1 MRLRAVLFA
10 TTTILMGASLMA
22 PIAWASAP
30 PVIERTPD
38 ADSAGAIERERA
50 YAGLSLGDAIRQAL
64 IDDDLDFAFKSIAAL
79 GRAGGDNST
88 ALYYSGVR
96 AFSQQNYQDATDTLR
111 DSDKDDMLTAGLVTW
126 AHVGQGQL
134 DQAINV
140 WEVYGGD
147 GNRPFFNAYRGLLAE
162 QNGEI
167 KAALGYYA
175 QAQKAGELHF
185 VRDLSRRYVTLLVQ
199 AGRKNDAL
207 KAHDEIFGEPKGLD
221 PLETQFRETIASGK
235 PKPLAAMLP
244 QASVSSLMSNYASAM
259 MLVRIF
265 QANQEQNDP
274 TNPKSGEPSEK
285 PDADALFVG
294 DALLLRT
301 ALKIDPSNQSA
312 RFSLAEALSE
322 IDEDKAAL
330 ETLAPIVTGE
340 RLDEVRREKAVL
352 HLSLEDAS
360 NAAALLDQIPQN
372 LRDRRWWDLQASIRS
387 ARGDFKGAFESANKS
402 VVAARGTG
410 EWDEDLARLSM
421 MRAHYDLGQK
431 AEAIEIARALVKKLK
446 PENPVRGSAGLFL
459 AAEPSTHVEG
469 LPAARESLKML
480 GADGRTKLSLGGVL
494 AQFPGT
500 RAEGVQLMRDALA
513 EMPRSPLFMNALGY
527 TLVEYDID
535 VEEGFQL
542 LQKAYE
548 LRPYSGAI
556 TDSLG
561 RAHYKL
567 GQLDEAQRLIEKAVD
582 MRKEA
587 PDPEIY
593 DNLGDVY
600 WHQGKP
606 SEARRMWQMVKDFG
620 GHYFKQAELEEKLK
634 NGLKGPAPVKKTA
647 PIFVEPGSV

>member
-10 TTTILMGASLMA
+10 TTTILLGSSLMA
-22 PIAWASAP
+22 PMAWASAP
-30 PVIERTPD
+30 PATERTPE
-38 ADSAGAIERERA
+38 ADSSAAIARERA

-79 GRAGGDNST
+79 GRAGGDTST
-88 ALYYSGVR
+88 TLYYTGVR
-96 AFSQQNYQDATDTLR
+96 AFSQQNYQDVTDALR

-126 AHVGQGQL
+126 AYVGQGKL
-134 DQAINV
+134 DQAINT

-147 GNRPFFNAYRGLLAE
+147 GSRPFFNAYRALLAE
-162 QNGEI
+162 QNGQAN
-167 KAALGYYA
+167 AALGYYA

-185 VRDLSRRYVTLLVQ
+185 VRDLSKRYVTLLVQ
-199 AGRKNDAL
+199 AGRTSDAL

-221 PLETQFRETIASGK
+221 PLETQFREQIAAGK
-235 PKPLAAMLP
+235 PQPLTSMLP
-244 QASVSSLMSNYASAM
+244 QVSLGSLMSNYASAM

-265 QANQEQNDP
+265 QANQQQKDADAA
-274 TNPKSGEPSEK
+274 EPDEVVEK

-312 RFSLAEALSE
+312 RFSLSEALAE

-330 ETLAPIVTGE
+330 ETLAPITTGD

-352 HLSLEDAS
+352 YLSLEDAS
-360 NAAALLDQIPQN
+360 SAAELLNQIPQS
-372 LRDRRWWDLQASIRS
+372 LRDRRWWDLHASIRG
-387 ARGDFKGAFESANKS
+387 AQGDFKGAFDSALKS
-402 VVAARGTG
+402 AAAARGTG
-410 EWDEDLARLSM
+410 EWDEDLARLSL

-459 AAEPSTHVEG
+459 AREPSTHSEG

-480 GADGRTKLSLGGVL
+480 GADGRAKLTLGGVL
-494 AQFPGT
+494 AQFSGT
-500 RAEGVQLMRDALA
+500 RAEGIQLLRDALA

-527 TLVEYDID
+527 TLVEYDINLD
-535 VEEGFQL
+535 EGFQL

-582 MRKEA
+582 MRKDA

-600 WHQGKP
+600 WHQGKK
-606 SEARRMWQMVKDFG
+606 SEARRMWQMVRDFG
-620 GHYFKQAELEEKLK
+620 GHYFKRGELEEKLK
-634 NGLKGPAPVKKTA
+634 NGLKGPAPVQRMA
-647 PIFVEPGSV
+647 PIIVEPGSV

>member
-1 MRLRAVLFA
+1 MRFRAVLFA
-10 TTTILMGASLMA
+10 TTTILLGSTLMA
-22 PIAWASAP
+22 PMAWASAP
-30 PVIERTPD
+30 PVMERTPD
-38 ADSAGAIERERA
+38 ADASGAIERERA
-50 YAGLSLGDAIRQAL
+50 YAGLTLGDAIRQAL

-79 GRAGGDNST
+79 GRAGGDTST
-88 ALYYSGVR
+88 SLYYSGVR
-96 AFSQQNYQDATDTLR
+96 AFSQQNYQDVTDTLR
-111 DSDKDDMLTAGLVTW
+111 DSDQDDMLTAALVSW
-126 AHVGQGQL
+126 AFVGQGKL
-134 DQAINV
+134 DQAINA

-185 VRDLSRRYVTLLVQ
+185 VQDLTRRYITLLVR
-199 AGRKNDAL
+199 AGRKSDAL
-207 KAHDEIFGEPKGLD
+207 KVHDEIFGEPKGLD
-221 PLETQFRETIASGK
+221 PLEAQFRETITTGK
-235 PKPLAAMLP
+235 PKPLVAMTP
-244 QASVSSLMSNYASAM
+244 PNSVSSLMSNYASALI
-259 MLVRIF
+259 LVRIF

-274 TNPKSGEPSEK
+274 DSPKVAEPEEK
-285 PDADALFVG
+285 PDADTLFVG
-294 DALLLRT
+294 DALVLRT

-312 RFSLAEALSE
+312 RFSLSEALGE
-322 IDEDKAAL
+322 IDEDKAAFEAL
-330 ETLAPIVTGE
+330 NPIMTGE
-340 RLDEVRREKAVL
+340 RLNEARREKAVL
-352 HLSLEDAS
+352 HLSLEEAS
-360 NAAALLDQIPQN
+360 KAAAMLDQIPES
-372 LRDRRWWDLQASIRS
+372 LRDRRWWDLHGSVRG
-387 ARGDFKGAFESANKS
+387 ARGDFKGAFESATKS
-402 VVAARGTG
+402 AVAARGTG
-410 EWDEDLARLSM
+410 EWDEDLARLSLM
-421 MRAHYDLGQK
+421 WAHYNLGQK

-500 RAEGVQLMRDALA
+500 RAEGVQLLRDALE
-513 EMPRSPLFMNALGY
+513 EMPRSPMFMNSLGY

-535 VEEGFQL
+535 VDEGFQL
-542 LQKAYE
+542 LQKAYD

-567 GQLDEAQRLIEKAVD
+567 GQLDEAQRLIEKAVE
-582 MRKEA
+582 MRQDS

-606 SEARRMWQMVKDFG
+606 NDARRMWQMAKDFG
-620 GHYFKQAELEEKLK
+620 GHYFKQAELEGKLK
-634 NGLKGPAPVKKTA
+634 NGLKGPAPILRTA
-647 PIFVEPGSV
+647 PVYVEPGSV

>member
-10 TTTILMGASLMA
+10 TTAILMGSLLEVPM
-22 PIAWASAP
+22 AWASAP

-38 ADSAGAIERERA
+38 ADTSGALARERA

-88 ALYYSGVR
+88 TLYYSSVR
-96 AFSQQNYQDATDTLR
+96 AFSQQSYQDVTDTLR
-111 DSDKDDMLTAGLVTW
+111 DSDKDDMLTAALVTW

-134 DQAINV
+134 NQAINA
-140 WEVYGGD
+140 WEAYGGD

-162 QNGEI
+162 QNGET
-167 KAALGYYA
+167 KAALGYYT

-185 VRDLSRRYVTLLVQ
+185 VRDLSKRYVTLLVQ
-199 AGRKNDAL
+199 AGRREDAL
-207 KAHDEIFGEPKGLD
+207 NAHEEIFGDPKGLEPPD
-221 PLETQFRETIASGK
+221 TQFRHTIAAGK
-235 PKPLAAMLP
+235 PKPLAAFLP
-244 QASVSSLMSNYASAM
+244 RASVSSLMSNYASAM
-259 MLVRIF
+259 MIVRIF

-274 TNPKSGEPSEK
+274 ANRKSGEPNEK
-285 PDADALFVG
+285 PDADALFLG

-301 ALKIDPSNQSA
+301 ALKIDPSNQAA
-312 RFSLAEALSE
+312 RFSLSEALAE
-322 IDEDKAAL
+322 IDEDRAAL
-330 ETLAPIVTGE
+330 ETLSPIVTGD
-340 RLDEVRREKAVL
+340 RLDEARLEKAGL
-352 HLSLEDAS
+352 HLSLEEAS
-360 NAAALLDQIPQN
+360 GAAALLDQIPQN
-372 LRDRRWWDLQASIRS
+372 LRDRRWWDLHATLRG
-387 ARGDFKGAFESANKS
+387 ARGDFKAAFDSASESAA
-402 VVAARGTG
+402 AARGMG
-410 EWDEDLARLSM
+410 EWDEDLARLSL

-431 AEAIEIARALVKKLK
+431 TEAIEIARALVKKLK

-459 AAEPSTHVEG
+459 AGDPSTHSEG

-480 GADGRTKLSLGGVL
+480 GADGRTKLSLGGIL
-494 AQFPGT
+494 AQFSGT
-500 RAEGVQLMRDALA
+500 RAEGVQLLRDALE

-527 TLVEYDID
+527 TLVEYDIN

-542 LQKAYE
+542 LQKAYD

-567 GQLDEAQRLIEKAVD
+567 GQLDEAQRLIEKAID
-582 MRKEA
+582 MRKDA

-634 NGLKGPAPVKKTA
+634 NGLKGPAPVQKTA
-647 PIFVEPGSV
+647 PVYAEPGSV